1 MRAALTPVATPDG
14 APHWDSGPG
23 DADPLAGRPVWYGFG
38 WFLDPYK
45 GHSRMWHYGET
56 VGFKSSIQRFTKENL
71 TVIVL
76 TNRTDIDAINLSL
89 QIADLYLK

>member
-1 MRAALTPVATPDG
+1 
-14 APHWDSGPG
+14 
-23 DADPLAGRPVWYGFG
+23 
-38 WFLDPYK
+38 
-45 GHSRMWHYGET
+45 MWHYGET

>member
-1 MRAALTPVATPDG
+1 
-14 APHWDSGPG
+14 
-23 DADPLAGRPVWYGFG
+23 
-38 WFLDPYK
+38 
-45 GHSRMWHYGET
+45 MWHYGET
-56 VGFKSSIQRFTKENL
+56 VGFKSSIQHFTKDKL